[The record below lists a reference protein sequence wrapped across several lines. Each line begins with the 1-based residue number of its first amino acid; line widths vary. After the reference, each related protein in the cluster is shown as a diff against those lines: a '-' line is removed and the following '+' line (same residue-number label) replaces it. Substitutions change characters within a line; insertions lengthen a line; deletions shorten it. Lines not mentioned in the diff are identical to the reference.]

1 MKTKYP
7 RSWHLNYSQKSS
19 SDDRRHQDDSHFEGV
34 DVVVT
39 IKMDGENTTIYNDH
53 SHARSIDSKL
63 DTEDRRWIDALRKSK
78 IEGNI
83 PNSFRICGENMFY
96 KHTCHYQDLESMFY
110 VFSIWDNDT
119 CLSWNETE
127 IWCGLLELKMVPV
140 IYEGKYN
147 KENILESFSEYLKDK
162 NTEGFV
168 VRKKNEFKIQ
178 DFKNSLSKYVKRD
191 FVIPDEHWRHSAK
204 VMNKLKD
211 GKNPWQ
217 II

>member
-140 IYEGKYN
+140 IYEGK
-147 KENILESFSEYLKDK
+147 
-162 NTEGFV
+162 
-168 VRKKNEFKIQ
+168 
-178 DFKNSLSKYVKRD
+178 
-191 FVIPDEHWRHSAK
+191 
-204 VMNKLKD
+204 
-211 GKNPWQ
+211 
-217 II
+217 